1 MSTTVE
7 HTKACMGFDS
17 RVMLDAIQGLEKS
30 RSASFLTSIVRRKD
44 EIERS
49 KLKTVWDIKPIDF
62 SVKLYQ
68 PRPLPRNSRESMI
81 KDRKSSAVIIEERSE
96 RKRTIDPSVPKLHLP
111 SLLMVKEEDSR
122 PIFHRKCRP
131 PSPQTAEI
139 HFIREGKFKPDQYV
153 TQSVSI
159 HKRDMFRQVFISFS
173 ISHSKFSCFS
183 SSTRD
188 YWCPVNES
196 QYRTK
201 GTIAI
206 SILICTWLKNNLG
219 QIACKLQPSEQVEW
233 IQLQDICCCIPK
245 NIFCWMAA
253 IQTIHCESL
262 IFLWWQI
269 VTYIYNCFF
278 YLRIINRLKLY
289 HTDILLETALQY
301 SFFKLFFS
309 QDSQGP
315 QERGTRNTCKPGPK
329 LQTLKSKKHKFSPV
343 TFDFV

>member
-1 MSTTVE
+1 
-7 HTKACMGFDS
+7 
-17 RVMLDAIQGLEKS
+17 MLDAIQGLEKS

-159 HKRDMFRQVFISFS
+159 HKRDMFRQLENFRQFKKYGIEDFETTSES
-173 ISHSKFSCFS
+173 DPGNLKFKRMMIEASNPELSTTKQIAIRTCQS
-183 SSTRD
+183 EPLPQIQYRAKWEPQLHLPRSSEMLNTEAHQSST
-188 YWCPVNES
+188 
-196 QYRTK
+196 
-201 GTIAI
+201 
-206 SILICTWLKNNLG
+206 LK
-219 QIACKLQPSEQVEW
+219 
-233 IQLQDICCCIPK
+233 
-245 NIFCWMAA
+245 
-253 IQTIHCESL
+253 
-262 IFLWWQI
+262 
-269 VTYIYNCFF
+269 
-278 YLRIINRLKLY
+278 
-289 HTDILLETALQY
+289 
-301 SFFKLFFS
+301 
-309 QDSQGP
+309 
-315 QERGTRNTCKPGPK
+315 
-329 LQTLKSKKHKFSPV
+329 
-343 TFDFV
+343 